1 MKKLLFLAMTISM
14 ALILPAERAHAQ
26 QLPALPLI
34 STGNSLAKDTV
45 TNTGNKILMLSY
57 RGAINA
63 IGITV
68 DVTKI
73 SGTLGGTLIPV
84 CSNDGVNFYAA
95 GSGTLTVTDVAAQGT
110 AFSPPLGFAYY
121 GVKWT
126 GTGTMSGSFIAKIN
140 GK

>member
-1 MKKLLFLAMTISM
+1 MSLTLAFV
-14 ALILPAERAHAQ
+14 LPTVKTDAQ

-45 TNTGNKILMLSY
+45 SNTAAKILMLSY
-57 RGAINA
+57 KGCTTP

-68 DVTKI
+68 DITKI
-73 SGTLGGTLIPV
+73 SGTLAGTLIPV
-84 CSNDGVNFYAA
+84 CSNDGISFYPA
-95 GSGTLTVTDVAAQGT
+95 GTGTFAVTDLATQGT

-126 GTGTMSGSFIAKIN
+126 GTGTMSGSLIAKIN